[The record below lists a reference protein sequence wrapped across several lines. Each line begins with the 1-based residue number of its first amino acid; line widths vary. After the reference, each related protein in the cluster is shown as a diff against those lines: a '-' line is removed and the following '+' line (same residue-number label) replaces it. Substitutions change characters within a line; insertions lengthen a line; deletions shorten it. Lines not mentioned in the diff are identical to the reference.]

1 MKGQQASLRN
11 SLILLGALAVLP
23 MSICAQEPAL
33 EAPTHALVAT
43 TPTYRIDSTYSRPTQ
58 GQMFQNYVFDA
69 FGPYPL
75 TTSLLMA
82 GIDQADDSPPE
93 WHQGMRGYTRR
104 FGSEFGSSA
113 VSTTVHFALAQT
125 FREDTL
131 YYRCECTGILPRA
144 RHALVSTLTARH
156 GDSKRA
162 VFSFSALAAPYA
174 GTMTEV
180 FGWYPRR
187 YGLMD
192 AFRMG
197 NYSLL
202 SYAGANLGL
211 EFRPVRASSWIHR
224 LHFDN
229 THGIAF
235 SGTNP

>member
-1 MKGQQASLRN
+1 
-11 SLILLGALAVLP
+11 
-23 MSICAQEPAL
+23 
-33 EAPTHALVAT
+33 
-43 TPTYRIDSTYSRPTQ
+43 
-58 GQMFQNYVFDA
+58 MFHNYAFDA

-82 GIDQADDSPPE
+82 GIDQAYNSPPE

-104 FGSEFGSSA
+104 FGSEFGTSA

-131 YYRCECTGILPRA
+131 YYRCECTGLLPRV

-156 GDSKRA
+156 GDSKRP

-174 GTMTEV
+174 GTMTAV

-187 YGLMD
+187 YGLTD

-197 NYSLL
+197 NYNLL
-202 SYAGANLGL
+202 SYAGANVAL
-211 EFRPVRASSWIHR
+211 EFRPIRAGSWIHH
-224 LHFDN
+224 LHFNN
-229 THGIAF
+229 THGIAYA
-235 SGTNP
+235 GTDQ